1 MEIIAVPKPLRDK
14 LGDEASD
21 SLIELINLAN
31 RKTTEDVI
39 TLSGEKYERRLT
51 EEVAKL
57 DNRITEVEARLDKR
71 ITEEVAKLDN
81 RITEVE
87 ARLDKRITEVHADI
101 IKWMFIFWAGQIIV
115 IVAIMSLFFKLFT
128 SL

>member
-1 MEIIAVPKPLRDK
+1 MEIIAVPKPLREK

-39 TLSGEKYERRLT
+39 SLSGEKYERRLAET
-51 EEVAKL
+51 AARIDNRITDEVAKL
-57 DNRITEVEARLDKR
+57 DRR

-81 RITEVE
+81 RITEV
-87 ARLDKRITEVHADI
+87 RADI

-115 IVAIMSLFFKLFT
+115 IIAILSVFLK
-128 SL
+128 